1 MDSLTVLVPVYNE
14 EAVIGEFYRR
24 TVDVCE
30 TLEGTRFELL
40 FIDDGSSDRSIE
52 LLHDLI
58 QDDPRVSLIRL
69 SRNFGKEAALT
80 AGLDHVDSDA
90 VIIIDADLQDPPEL
104 IPDML
109 KLWRQG
115 YDTVYGQRTERHGE
129 SFTKKVTASAFYRL
143 MAHVGRFSIPR
154 DTGDFRLLSRR
165 AVNALKSLPE
175 SNRFMKGLFS
185 WIGYPQIA
193 LKYSRDPRHAG
204 DTKFNYWKLWNFALD
219 GITSFTTL
227 PLKLAS
233 YIGVLLAFGSFVYGA
248 YVVVKT
254 LLWGDPVPGY
264 PSLMTVILFI
274 GGIQLMFLG
283 VLGEYLGRMFDE
295 TKRRPLYLIQE
306 HVRGHEN
313 ESKNSLI
320 AAARESV
327 K

>member
-40 FIDDGSSDRSIE
+40 FVDDGSSDRSIE

-58 QDDPRVSLIRL
+58 QDDPRVSLLRL

-143 MAHVGRFSIPR
+143 MARVGRFSIPR

-165 AVNALKSLPE
+165 AVNALKRWARLHTYGIMGVALMARAPSVG
-175 SNRFMKGLFS
+175 SGLT
-185 WIGYPQIA
+185 A
-193 LKYSRDPRHAG
+193 CRC
-204 DTKFNYWKLWNFALD
+204 
-219 GITSFTTL
+219 
-227 PLKLAS
+227 
-233 YIGVLLAFGSFVYGA
+233 
-248 YVVVKT
+248 
-254 LLWGDPVPGY
+254 
-264 PSLMTVILFI
+264 
-274 GGIQLMFLG
+274 
-283 VLGEYLGRMFDE
+283 
-295 TKRRPLYLIQE
+295 
-306 HVRGHEN
+306 
-313 ESKNSLI
+313 
-320 AAARESV
+320 
-327 K
+327 

>member
-40 FIDDGSSDRSIE
+40 FVDDGSSDRSIE

-58 QDDPRVSLIRL
+58 QDDPRVSLLRL

-129 SFTKKVTASAFYRL
+129 SFAKKVTASVFYRL
-143 MAHVGRFSIPR
+143 MARVGRFSIPR

-185 WIGYPQIA
+185 WIGYPQVA

-306 HVRGHEN
+306 HVRGRET
-313 ESKNSLI
+313 ERKTSVI
-320 AAARESV
+320 AAAGESV

>member
-306 HVRGHEN
+306 HVRGSEN
-313 ESKNSLI
+313 ERKNSVI

>member
-40 FIDDGSSDRSIE
+40 FVDDGSSDRSIE

-58 QDDPRVSLIRL
+58 QDDPRVSLLRL

-143 MAHVGRFSIPR
+143 MARVGRFSIPR

-185 WIGYPQIA
+185 WIGYPQVA

-306 HVRGHEN
+306 HVRGSEN
-313 ESKNSLI
+313 ERKNSVI